1 LVKIKKSPFKDH
13 MSHFNSQANHWDS
26 PEKITQNKA
35 YSELIKKHLPIHSGL
50 KILEVGCG
58 TGLLGGQFLDQKNL
72 LLGIDTSEGMLKVF
86 SEKFSNNP
94 RVSSKLLN
102 LEDEELNNEKFDL
115 IISSMAFHHL
125 KNPASML
132 LKLSRYLNPQGII
145 AIIDLDQEDGSFH
158 PDPKNMGVHHFGF
171 NESQTLDWCKMA
183 KLTKMPREIA
193 HIIHKN
199 NKEYPLFLELFKH

>member
-1 LVKIKKSPFKDH
+1 
-13 MSHFNSQANHWDS
+13 MSHFNSQANQWDT

-35 YSELIKKHLPIHSGL
+35 YSELIKKHLSHTSGI

-58 TGLLGGQFLDQKNL
+58 TGLLGSQFLNHDNS

-86 SEKFSNNP
+86 SEKFNSNP
-94 RVSSKLLN
+94 LVSARLLN
-102 LEDEELNNEKFDL
+102 LEEEELNNEKFDL

-125 KNPASML
+125 KNPAKML
-132 LKLSRYLNPQGII
+132 AKLSGYLNPNGLI

-171 NESQTLDWCKMA
+171 SETQTNQWA
-183 KLTKMPREIA
+183 KSARLTKKPREIA
-193 HIIHKN
+193 HTINKN
-199 NKEYPLFLELFKH
+199 DKQYPLFLEFFKP